1 MPTKNTTIRLDKEMI
16 KEVDERCKEQT
27 CTRNDYI
34 KKAIDNQL
42 ELDVSIENE
51 ENTPGPDRNPT
62 PKETKPEPKPTLEKI
77 PEPKVEDVSEIEN
90 PKIVETDFNPNN
102 YEIKSEPKII
112 IKEVLQ
118 NNSNKP
124 EVKFTQFNGK
134 LLPFAKRYNL

>member
-51 ENTPGPDRNPT
+51 ENTPGPDHNPA
-62 PKETKPEPKPTLEKI
+62 PKERKPEPKPKVEEI
-77 PEPKVEDVSEIEN
+77 PEPKVIE
-90 PKIVETDFNPNN
+90 VDLTPNELLN
-102 YEIKSEPKII
+102 ARFVKPSSNSKKPRIDM
-112 IKEVLQ
+112 VL
-118 NNSNKP
+118 
-124 EVKFTQFNGK
+124 FNGK
-134 LLPFAKRYNL
+134 YIPKAEVYEI